1 MPSRTARRN
10 HDRMF
15 PGRVSVL
22 AATDPEL
29 IEYF

>member
-1 MPSRTARRN
+1 MLSRTARRN